1 MPVHLL
7 IDTDYFAPLHRSQQ
21 LVEIM
26 DLLNTTIQHPF
37 MILDHGGFQGR
48 QRGTRFT
55 TQERIAWLWSIM
67 S

>member
-1 MPVHLL
+1 M
-7 IDTDYFAPLHRSQQ
+7 
-21 LVEIM
+21 EIM